1 MISIRWQDLR
11 AAPVEW
17 SGRSVT
23 LVGAQVVASIAT
35 PWLGAAAS
43 YRFPRR
49 LEIEGDGAVS
59 IPIRDH
65 VMVVRIAGVALVMAA
80 GLLGRM
86 FDDRQDN

>member
-1 MISIRWQDLR
+1 MISIRWQDLQG
-11 AAPVEW
+11 APVEW

-23 LVGAQVVASIAT
+23 LVGAQVVGSMAI
-35 PWLGAAAS
+35 PWFGVAAS

-65 VMVVRIAGVALVMAA
+65 VMVARIAGVAVVMAA
-80 GLLGRM
+80 GLLGRRASRK
-86 FDDRQDN
+86 DVR